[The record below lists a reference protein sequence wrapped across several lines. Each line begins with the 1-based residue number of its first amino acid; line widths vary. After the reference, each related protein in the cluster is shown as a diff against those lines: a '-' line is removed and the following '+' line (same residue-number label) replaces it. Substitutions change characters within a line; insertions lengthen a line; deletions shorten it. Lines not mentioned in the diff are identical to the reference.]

1 MGMGKILFAL
11 LLLLPTVSVAD
22 ASMAPDEV
30 VRVTSDKVQQTL
42 LTNREMLKKNPDAII
57 ALVEDMV
64 VPKFDF
70 VRASAWVLGKHWRLA
85 TPEQR
90 GRFVKEFQDLLLNTY
105 ASALL
110 EYADFKITFLPLRM
124 KEGDRTVMV
133 RTKVLQPGADTINLD
148 YRLFNGKEGWK
159 VLDIL
164 VDNVSLIANYRSSFG
179 EEVEQNGLD
188 ALLAR
193 LAKSNSEKRAK
204 K

>member
-1 MGMGKILFAL
+1 MGMRKILFAL
-11 LLLLPTVSVAD
+11 LLVLPTVSVAE

-30 VRVTSDKVQQTL
+30 VRVTSDKVQHTL
-42 LTNREMLKKNPDAII
+42 LANREMLKKNPDAII

-70 VRASAWVLGKHWRLA
+70 VRASAWVLAKHWRRA
-85 TPEQR
+85 TPVQR

-110 EYADFKITFLPLRM
+110 EYADYKITFLPLRM
-124 KEGDRTVMV
+124 KEGDRIVMV

-148 YRLFNGKEGWK
+148 YRLYNGKDGWK

-179 EEVEQNGLD
+179 DEVEQNGID
-188 ALLAR
+188 ALLDR